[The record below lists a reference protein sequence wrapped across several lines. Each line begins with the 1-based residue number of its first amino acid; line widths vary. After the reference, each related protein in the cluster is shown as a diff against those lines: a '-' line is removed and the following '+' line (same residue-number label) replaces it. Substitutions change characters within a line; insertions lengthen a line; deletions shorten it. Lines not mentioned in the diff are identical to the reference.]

1 MKNEI
6 ICTCMEI
13 DLETIVKAIHKNNF
27 AKVDEVMD
35 ATGAGTVCG
44 GCIDK
49 IQEII
54 NTLIK
59 TNNI

>member
-13 DLETIVKAIHKNNF
+13 DLETIIKVIQKKKLT
-27 AKVDEVMD
+27 KVDEIMD

-49 IQEII
+49 IQEMI
-54 NTLIK
+54 NFETK